1 MRVFLIILSLCVSFN
16 SYAKGPRI
24 YLSENTAKELGI
36 EFSEESA
43 TCDKNTPALGIRPRW
58 KFRDSQFSGAT
69 LSVSQGAQL
78 LMRGFLSTYQDPE
91 NDTKGLVTV
100 CLNRSLYSG
109 TSLILFYSKEGEVTE
124 QVFINNLDE
133 AINEIGSK

>member
-1 MRVFLIILSLCVSFN
+1 
-16 SYAKGPRI
+16 
-24 YLSENTAKELGI
+24 
-36 EFSEESA
+36 
-43 TCDKNTPALGIRPRW
+43 
-58 KFRDSQFSGAT
+58 
-69 LSVSQGAQL
+69 
-78 LMRGFLSTYQDPE
+78 MRGFLSTYQDPE